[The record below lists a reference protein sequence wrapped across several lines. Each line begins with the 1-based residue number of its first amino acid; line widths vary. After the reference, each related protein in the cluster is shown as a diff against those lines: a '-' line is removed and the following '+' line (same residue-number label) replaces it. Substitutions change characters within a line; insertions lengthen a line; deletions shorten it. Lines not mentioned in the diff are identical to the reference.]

1 LVREQVAQLTGR
13 RFLDIDRVATLY
25 TRGQG
30 ILLASAGNNINLTA
44 AQLSSGG
51 DVQISAANNLTLSTI
66 TSNQS
71 NNFGAGNADNH
82 FLSSNSKELGTTI
95 QSAGNTALAA
105 GNTLSATAASV
116 NAAGD
121 LSVSAQNIALLA
133 GTSKASSDSVMAGP
147 W

>member
-1 LVREQVAQLTGR
+1 M
-13 RFLDIDRVATLY
+13 ATLY
-25 TRGQG
+25 TRGPG
-30 ILLASAGNNINLTA
+30 VLLTNAGNNINLTA

-51 DVQISAANNLTLSTI
+51 DAQLAAGNNLTLATI
-66 TSNQS
+66 TSSQS
-71 NNFGAGNADNH
+71 NKFGAGNADNH

-105 GNTLSATAASV
+105 GNTLSATAANV
-116 NAAGD
+116 YATGD
-121 LSVSAQNIALLA
+121 LSLNAQNIALVA